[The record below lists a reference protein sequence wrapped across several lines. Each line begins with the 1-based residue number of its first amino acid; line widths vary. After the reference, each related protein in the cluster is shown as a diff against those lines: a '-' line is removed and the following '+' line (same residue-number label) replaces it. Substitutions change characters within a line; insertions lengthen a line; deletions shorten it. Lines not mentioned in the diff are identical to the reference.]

1 MTVPIPGHLCL
12 PPATSADPPFPLPPR
27 DERGVPAATLP
38 ILSGAP
44 GFRRARG
51 GARGGGEE
59 KATLYFSQ
67 ADSWAGDSR
76 MVKMSVMMG
85 FNMGQP

>member
-51 GARGGGEE
+51 GARGGARRANRRVVSRRGRGYSNSDLPAGAIGRNE
-59 KATLYFSQ
+59 
-67 ADSWAGDSR
+67 WAR
-76 MVKMSVMMG
+76 
-85 FNMGQP
+85 PR